1 MGRKPDQDVA
11 RSEVWRIR
19 ATAEESAELDR
30 QCEAAGLDRSRY
42 IRGLVGRAG
51 RLASLGS
58 GGPVGPSATGA
69 NVTEGTINATKIVLG
84 TVGGAYGGTYGAA
97 PAMMINREAGSLVI
111 GGSAGTPDFDGE
123 TYDRERDHT
132 RHSSALARV
141 KEILSDGE
149 WHSIAEVADRANISP
164 AATSARFRDLR
175 KEKFGGH
182 AVERKNLG
190 GGFWQYRLV
199 LGE

>member
-11 RSEVWRIR
+11 RSEIWRIR
-19 ATAEESAELDR
+19 ATEAESAELDR

-42 IRGLVGRAG
+42 IRGLVNNDISF
-51 RLASLGS
+51 LAP
-58 GGPVGPSATGA
+58 GGPVVTQTGTHVHVDLRPASTFEDHEEGGQWFNGKGEPIDKPSA
-69 NVTEGTINATKIVLG
+69 
-84 TVGGAYGGTYGAA
+84 
-97 PAMMINREAGSLVI
+97 
-111 GGSAGTPDFDGE
+111 TPDFDGE

-132 RHSSALARV
+132 RLSSALERV
-141 KEILSDGE
+141 KAILSDGQ

-182 AVERKNLG
+182 TVERRNLG

-199 LGE
+199 VGE